1 MRLLPQKLKILD
13 VDYPII
19 YFVGPL
25 EVDLEGKEELASQWD
40 MQDDTVR
47 IHRGGRSYKAITQSL
62 WTMAIEIIKTKLD
75 IKFESDRVIRL
86 LAVGL
91 NTVMF
96 YIGDAEGLADEEEGK
111 GVKLGDEKEG
121 KK

>member
-13 VDYPII
+13 VDYPIV
-19 YFVGPL
+19 YFEHPGA
-25 EVDLEGKEELASQWD
+25 VDLTGKEELDSQWD
-40 MQDDTVR
+40 MQNDIVR
-47 IHRGGRSYKAITQSL
+47 IHQGERSYKAITQSL

-96 YIGDAEGLADEEEGK
+96 YIGDAEDEGKGTKLGDEEEGK
-111 GVKLGDEKEG
+111 K
-121 KK
+121 